1 MTTPTPER
9 SLLPTTRFDHISDY
23 EQWAGQY
30 WVHTH
35 GSPEAQIHARAKF
48 DEETHELI
56 DAILGG
62 TPEEISPEEISSET
76 GDMVWTAVATGSNAG
91 LTVTESLRSAFPGYF
106 GPNDP
111 ITVKAIDSI
120 AFNLF
125 NGIDSKT
132 VVGYLRDGERVLCKK
147 ANLWFK
153 FSGNVNT
160 PPKTFADAWLKSNRV
175 DAVHTLATT
184 VLLASFIAQEYVGKD
199 LGAIL
204 DENYHKIE
212 QRVSAGK
219 EVTRSPETLA
229 TA

>member
-23 EQWAGQY
+23 EQWAGQN
-30 WVHTH
+30 WVHTP
-35 GSPEAQIHARAKF
+35 GSPEAQTHARAKF

-56 DAILGG
+56 DAILSG
-62 TPEEISPEEISSET
+62 TPEEISSET
-76 GDMVWTAVATGSNAG
+76 GDMVRTAVATGSNAG
-91 LTVTESLRSAFPGYF
+91 LTVTESLRSALPGYF
-106 GPNDP
+106 GPHDP
-111 ITVKAIDSI
+111 ITVKAVDAI
-120 AFNLF
+120 ALNLF
-125 NGIDSKT
+125 NGINSKT
-132 VVGYLRDGERVLCKK
+132 VVGYLRDGERVLGKK

-175 DAVHTLATT
+175 DAVHALATT
-184 VLLASFIAQEYVGKD
+184 ILLAGFIAHEYVGKD

-204 DENYHKIE
+204 DENYQKIE
-212 QRVSAGK
+212 QRLSTGK
-219 EVTRSPETLA
+219 EVTRSPEPLA